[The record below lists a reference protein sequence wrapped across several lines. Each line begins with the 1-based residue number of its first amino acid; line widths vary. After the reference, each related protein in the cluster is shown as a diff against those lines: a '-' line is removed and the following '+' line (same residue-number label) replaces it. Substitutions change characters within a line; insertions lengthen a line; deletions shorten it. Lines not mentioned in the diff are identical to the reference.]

1 MNATTMLRIR
11 RQLQMG
17 MRGHLPGVDYDPLH
31 YTYTAIIEQVVL
43 TNWWAQFVRSDALQ
57 DRPI

>member
-1 MNATTMLRIR
+1 MLRIR